1 MVNFLELE
9 ILERFLIRFV
19 GRPAYR
25 HRIEG
30 VSSFTKKPLKRV
42 NMTLL
47 PIVIFTICLAIT
59 STAMETNIYTKT
71 IQLQRGGK
79 YICILIE
86 NKCVF
91 ICHFKIPIF
100 LLHEPVL

>member
-30 VSSFTKKPLKRV
+30 VSSFAKKPLKRV

-47 PIVIFTICLAIT
+47 PIVIFTICLAIP

-79 YICILIE
+79 YISMHIE

-91 ICHFKIPIF
+91 IHMSF
-100 LLHEPVL
+100 